1 VLIADRPRSGRFS
14 NRAWF
19 GHPALGDAAP
29 LVIDRKADPALL
41 RPGGTRFLPD
51 ASVTPVLNT
60 PNAGGRVRSAALLP
74 LPGSGAQPLGVIV
87 AMWGTTRRTLP
98 EPARHAGE
106 LLSQEAGRMFQR
118 LQATAA
124 LAHEADTDPLTE
136 LANRRTFSR
145 ALRTIRPGDAIVI
158 VDLDYFK
165 SVNDRFGH
173 DVGDDTLRSLARC
186 LRKAAR
192 QVDCVARYGGEE
204 FAIVLAESGE
214 AGAHSALRRVRR
226 AWNATDPITT
236 FSAGISVH
244 EPGDR
249 PQDTLRRA
257 DEALYLAKESGRN
270 RDVVAPMREVVLP

>member
-1 VLIADRPRSGRFS
+1 
-14 NRAWF
+14 
-19 GHPALGDAAP
+19 
-29 LVIDRKADPALL
+29 
-41 RPGGTRFLPD
+41 
-51 ASVTPVLNT
+51 
-60 PNAGGRVRSAALLP
+60 
-74 LPGSGAQPLGVIV
+74 
-87 AMWGTTRRTLP
+87 
-98 EPARHAGE
+98 
-106 LLSQEAGRMFQR
+106 MFQR